1 MTELRLK
8 YKDHNANDQ
17 EVVVEGEKFTVGR
30 HTQCDLCV
38 PDSRLSR
45 EHVVIERFG
54 DVFVISDKGSSN
66 GTSLNGE
73 PLTEPKGL
81 QNGDKLDLGGAIEIL
96 VAFVDPNAKDADG
109 AEAPPAP
116 PPPPAPA
123 AASATS
129 SGGGFPT
136 SLLILAPLMAII
148 VVVFVGG
155 LYYVFSDRSK
165 AVASQTNDD
174 FDLDDN
180 FDNKDVPP
188 LRQTSNAEDA
198 PAEPRSNVNAGQTT
212 PSTELSPPTT
222 SSPSGS
228 PGSTSPPP
236 TTAGSDPKV
245 EVHAAAFLRRIA
257 DNDPKAFVTSEQ
269 ASRISAKINQLG
281 SSQTLAA
288 NLGNAKRNSQK
299 IKELATA
306 RNLKPQF
313 LAIAAINR
321 LGSNRGDVSQAA
333 AGMTEVLDK
342 LLAQIG
348 TESAD
353 DATLIIAAY
362 DQGAAGDHMKMRN
375 MLQDLSNKFPE
386 STRAIR
392 TIWFLHKNQKISDAE
407 FDRALTFIAI
417 GTISQNPKDF
427 GVNAEAL
434 VF

>member
-1 MTELRLK
+1 MTELWLK
-8 YKDHNANDQ
+8 YKDQNASEQ
-17 EVVVEGEKFTVGR
+17 QIAVEGEKFSVGR
-30 HTQCDLCV
+30 HTGCDLCV

-66 GTSLNGE
+66 GTLLNNE
-73 PLTEPKGL
+73 RLTEPKGL
-81 QNGDKLDLGGAIEIL
+81 QNGDKLELGGAVEIM
-96 VAFVDPNAKDADG
+96 VAFVDPNAKDEDAAD
-109 AEAPPAP
+109 PPP
-116 PPPPAPA
+116 TPPPPAASVGTA
-123 AASATS
+123 AMS
-129 SGGGFPT
+129 SGGGFPS
-136 SLLILAPLMAII
+136 SLLILAPLMVII
-148 VVVFVGG
+148 VLVFAGG
-155 LYYVFSDRSK
+155 IYYVFSDRSK

-174 FDLDDN
+174 LDLDDD
-180 FDNKDVPP
+180 FDDIDDPP
-188 LRQTSNAEDA
+188 KRPTVKTDKEST
-198 PAEPRSNVNAGQTT
+198 EPVSTVKTGQTT
-212 PSTELSPPTT
+212 APTDLPSPTT
-222 SSPSGS
+222 SGTGGS
-228 PGSTSPPP
+228 SSSTSPPP
-236 TTAGSDPKV
+236 TTPGNDPKV

-269 ASRISAKINQLG
+269 AGRIADKIKQL
-281 SSQTLAA
+281 SSSPTLAA

-299 IKELATA
+299 IKEMATA

-313 LAIAAINR
+313 LAVAAINK
-321 LGSNRGDVSQAA
+321 LGPNRGDVAQTAT
-333 AGMTEVLDK
+333 GMTEVLDK

-353 DATLIIAAY
+353 DGTLIIAAY
-362 DQGAAGDHMKMRN
+362 DQGAAGEHMKMRN

-392 TIWFLHKNQKISDAE
+392 TIWFLHKNQKITDAE

-434 VF
+434 VL